1 MPQVP
6 YLQTA
11 MTVPSL
17 KVYCKGLHER
27 TNVKPIVE
35 YGAYRKDSVN
45 GISIIIII
53 FNPKK
58 QTISEHTVP
67 NFPLKFLQARRPQ

>member
-1 MPQVP
+1 M
-6 YLQTA
+6 A

-17 KVYCKGLHER
+17 KDYCKGLHER

-35 YGAYRKDSVN
+35 YQAYRKDSVN

-53 FNPKK
+53 FN
-58 QTISEHTVP
+58 
-67 NFPLKFLQARRPQ
+67 LKITLIHF